1 MEFQSLDHGGATEIG
16 NGVTSAATEKSL
28 ATRILNQV
36 WRPISIVIIG
46 GQNQQFSDA
55 APVNSFLLYPIW
67 LVEWAGALHACKCL
81 AGCRVNSEAPA
92 CQTGA
97 SWGIGRLASL
107 APKSVL
113 RSAVSKLGYLF
124 YR

>member
-1 MEFQSLDHGGATEIG
+1 MIIASEVADATVQTKALKCFAIFRSY
-16 NGVTSAATEKSL
+16 N
-28 ATRILNQV
+28 RILNQV

-55 APVNSFLLYPIW
+55 APVNSFSLYPIW
-67 LVEWAGALHACKCL
+67 LVEWAGAIHACKCL

-97 SWGIGRLASL
+97 SWGLVG
-107 APKSVL
+107 PKGFE
-113 RSAVSKLGYLF
+113 KG
-124 YR
+124 